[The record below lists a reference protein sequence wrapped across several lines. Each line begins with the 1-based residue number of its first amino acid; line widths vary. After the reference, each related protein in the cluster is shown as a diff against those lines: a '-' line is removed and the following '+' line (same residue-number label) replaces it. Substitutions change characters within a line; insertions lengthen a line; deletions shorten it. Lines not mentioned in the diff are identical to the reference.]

1 MAKIYDFEAEKRR
14 RDIDKAF
21 EYTEANLS
29 EIVER
34 IIRAVEGEPKEDQ
47 DSPHLS
53 IVKDD

>member
-34 IIRAVEGEPKEDQ
+34 IIRAVEGEPEKEQ
-47 DSPHLS
+47 KRPNLS